1 MVAGIPLGI
10 FHRSNMEIVPNEM
23 GISMGKSK
31 GIPPMKRRHLSIKPS
46 FGPIM
51 GHISHEPGDWN
62 HALLPVTSCNS
73 PPENK
78 HHHTKLS
85 KFKALEVLP
94 KQKTWISS
102 VPRCRWEL
110 HLLLFMS
117 HHFSRPQLQVFLS
130 VPAAVLLPACACV
143 SGCAGLIGASETTR
157 GNDGGMRS
165 KAVDGT
171 IFHAPWRCLESVV
184 ACFFYIYIYQL
195 LTL

>member
-1 MVAGIPLGI
+1 LPFGLLTSIPNGLWGGTAQTPDPAWEVRRAKPWRCRRLRQRWGGGAGGRWDPIGDFSSVKHGNCAKRNGHFNGEIKGHTSDETKTPL
-10 FHRSNMEIVPNEM
+10 NET
-23 GISMGKSK
+23 
-31 GIPPMKRRHLSIKPS
+31 L

-62 HALLPVTSCNS
+62 HALLPVTSCNY

-117 HHFSRPQLQVFLS
+117 HHFSRPQLQVF
-130 VPAAVLLPACACV
+130 
-143 SGCAGLIGASETTR
+143 
-157 GNDGGMRS
+157 
-165 KAVDGT
+165 
-171 IFHAPWRCLESVV
+171 
-184 ACFFYIYIYQL
+184 
-195 LTL
+195 

>member
-1 MVAGIPLGI
+1 
-10 FHRSNMEIVPNEM
+10 
-23 GISMGKSK
+23 MGKSK
-31 GIPPMKRRHLSIKPS
+31 GIPPMKRRHLSMKPS

-62 HALLPVTSCNS
+62 HALLPVTSCNY

-78 HHHTKLS
+78 HHHTHHTKLS

-94 KQKTWISS
+94 KQEKTWISS

-117 HHFSRPQLQVFLS
+117 HHFSRPQLQVFFKCS
-130 VPAAVLLPACACV
+130 CRRSP
-143 SGCAGLIGASETTR
+143 SAGLCMCERMCRIDRRVRNHPWQRWWNALQS
-157 GNDGGMRS
+157 GGWNHLPCTFALFRIS
-165 KAVDGT
+165 GRL
-171 IFHAPWRCLESVV
+171 FLLHL
-184 ACFFYIYIYQL
+184 YQF